1 MPGSVIF
8 AAWTLLNEEG
18 HHEHVRTH
26 CLYDQDYTAPQHVHV
41 LCALGLCALGN
52 RMTKQHAHSQEKITY
67 PYMHV
72 RSKTFPW
79 GDCGLFEHCEEEGE
93 GEE

>member
-1 MPGSVIF
+1 MSSGHSVEESVAEMSKWRNITYLAVPGSVIF

-18 HHEHVRTH
+18 HHEH
-26 CLYDQDYTAPQHVHV
+26 
-41 LCALGLCALGN
+41 
-52 RMTKQHAHSQEKITY
+52 EKITY

>member
-1 MPGSVIF
+1 MRYCVS
-8 AAWTLLNEEG
+8 
-18 HHEHVRTH
+18 
-26 CLYDQDYTAPQHVHV
+26 DQALTAPQHVVSVV
-41 LCALGLCALGN
+41 LPGN
-52 RMTKQHAHSQEKITY
+52 RLNIRSCQITQEKITY